1 MYHCGV
7 SPKLVCNYNACESC
21 GFNPDEAKRRL
32 EEGEFI
38 KDERGITTLHF
49 NRRKENGETD

>member
-1 MYHCGV
+1 MYPCGEA
-7 SPKLVCNYNACESC
+7 PKLVCNPNACENC
-21 GFNPDEAKRRL
+21 GFNPDEAKRRM

-38 KDERGITTLHF
+38 TDEHGITTLHF

>member
-1 MYHCGV
+1 MYPCGEA
-7 SPKLVCNYNACESC
+7 PKMLCNPNACENC

-32 EEGEFI
+32 EDGVFI
-38 KDERGITTLHF
+38 KDERGIYSLHF